1 MSAAIDKLARK
12 LLRAEL
18 AARGARDLDLAE
30 AILAAKLRFDSE
42 TGEHV
47 GIEPD
52 GTVGIN
58 HRAPGCPSKTLDD
71 VLAETMTAKPE
82 LFGGKSTAPGRIG
95 QPPVSNPFAKGPG
108 HNITEAMIL
117 YRKDPELA
125 VKLAAEAGFDLGIA
139 R

>member
-1 MSAAIDKLARK
+1 MNTLDKLARK

-42 TGEHV
+42 TGEHI
-47 GIEPD
+47 GIERD
-52 GTVGIN
+52 GSDAIN
-58 HRAPGCPSKTLDD
+58 FHAPGCPAMGLDD
-71 VLAETMTAKPE
+71 VLGETMKARPD
-82 LFGGKSTAPGRIG
+82 LFGGQSTAPGRIG

-125 VKLAAEAGFDLGIA
+125 EKLAADAGFDLRIT